1 MAIFVTCASRV
12 ATLRLE
18 VSCLVGT
25 NCPLVYIGDS
35 LHSLKLLERRCDIGV
50 CGVALVVLAAR
61 LRCDGAVLVAPCT
74 VFLPLKRR
82 VLSAFGAACKLNATQ
97 SERRVS
103 LFHLF
108 IYLVKQCFQNI
119 YYAIPNYLSS
129 LINECKTL
137 QISGKRYTEG
147 WCFVTY
153 P

>member
-74 VFLPLKRR
+74 VFLPP
-82 VLSAFGAACKLNATQ
+82 
-97 SERRVS
+97 ERRHVPS
-103 LFHLF
+103 F
-108 IYLVKQCFQNI
+108 
-119 YYAIPNYLSS
+119 AA
-129 LINECKTL
+129 KTPRA
-137 QISGKRYTEG
+137 KRLWGGVQAERRAR
-147 WCFVTY
+147 
-153 P
+153 

>member
-74 VFLPLKRR
+74 VFLPP
-82 VLSAFGAACKLNATQ
+82 
-97 SERRVS
+97 ERRHVPS
-103 LFHLF
+103 F
-108 IYLVKQCFQNI
+108 C
-119 YYAIPNYLSS
+119 
-129 LINECKTL
+129 
-137 QISGKRYTEG
+137 R
-147 WCFVTY
+147 
-153 P
+153 